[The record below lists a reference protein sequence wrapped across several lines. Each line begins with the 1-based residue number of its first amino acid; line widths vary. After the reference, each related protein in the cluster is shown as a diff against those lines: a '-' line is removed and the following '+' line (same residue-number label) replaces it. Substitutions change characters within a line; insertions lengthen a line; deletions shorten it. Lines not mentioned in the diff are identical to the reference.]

1 MDQEEPQ
8 HYTPP
13 AKPKKCSNEETDDW
27 MVTYADAMTLVM
39 GFFVLIL
46 SMSMINQSKF
56 EEVAAAIDEGL
67 LKKEKKQTVSPL
79 NELNKNLSQT
89 LLEHQ
94 VLPQEAIEQGDNY
107 LKIDLPGNIL
117 FATGSAEL
125 GSGSSRLIADIANDI
140 NAFSL
145 PEFNIEIEGH
155 TDDIPISTVR
165 FPSNWELSSSRA
177 ISVLQVFLAQG
188 VDGNRLKAIGYAE
201 TRPKVPN
208 TDAQGNAIRENQ
220 KLNRRVE
227 IKIAK
232 NI

>member
-8 HYTPP
+8 NYTPP
-13 AKPKKCSNEETDDW
+13 AKPKKCSSEESDDW

-56 EEVAAAIDEGL
+56 EEVSAAINEGL
-67 LKKEKKQTVSPL
+67 LKKEKKQTISPL

-125 GSGSSRLIADIANDI
+125 GGGSSRLIADIANDI

-208 TDAQGNAIRENQ
+208 KDAQGNAIKQNQ

-227 IKIAK
+227 IKIAR